1 MFSYKH
7 TESHYF
13 LIIRAMMNRFFTSV
27 ILFCYLAT
35 SLQAAEVILDGQ
47 TFTVPDGMTVERVA
61 GSPLVDRPIHA
72 DFDERGRL
80 YVLDSS
86 GSSARGPE
94 QLEEKSHRI
103 RQLTDTDNDGVFD
116 KSTVY
121 ADKFMFPEGAC
132 WHDGSL
138 YVAAPPEIWKLTDMD
153 DDGIADKR
161 EVWFDGKT
169 LTGCAN
175 DLHGPYLGPDGYL
188 YWAKGA
194 FAEQDHELINGDSLN
209 TRAAHLF
216 RRHPAGGPLG
226 NVMTG
231 GMDNP
236 VEIVFT
242 PGGERIFTTTFLEHP
257 QEGKR
262 DGLIHAVY
270 GGVYGKDHGV
280 LNGTPRTGDLMPAL
294 VHQGASAP
302 CGLARLE
309 SAQLG
314 KSYAN
319 NVFSCSFNKHRVFR
333 HQIGNDGGMLTSV
346 NSEFLV
352 SDSPDFHPTDVFEDA
367 DGSVLVITTGG
378 WYKICCPTSQF
389 YRPEVLGA
397 IYRVRK
403 VGSHAVTD
411 PRGVTI
417 EWNRLPA
424 QRLVTM
430 LGDQRFAVRNRA
442 RKILG
447 EMGPPSVNP
456 LMVGLSKIDN
466 AEHRLQIVW
475 ALCQNQTEAARMA
488 IHTALDDE
496 NETVV
501 HAALHS
507 ISLHLDHS
515 AATAI
520 RERFLDFSNYNK
532 RIAAECLGRIGS
544 SMYVPMLLNT
554 LSGNIDRALEHS
566 LIFAAIEIGDSTPIK
581 ELVKSTNDATV
592 RGALIAL
599 DQIPGSEL
607 PPELAIT
614 AVQSNDPKMQKTG
627 WWLVANHPNW
637 AAFLADYFTTNI
649 QGKHL
654 NAEQRQ
660 QLLQRLTQ
668 HINTPEILKLAGELL
683 AAGDSSTQAF
693 VLEAIG
699 NTKLDT
705 IPESIKDG
713 VLRGLQSTNPTALS
727 LAVHAAN
734 AIRGD
739 KPNDALQA
747 RLLEVYRE
755 KTNPPIIRLAA
766 FSAIPPSTR
775 PLNTDTL
782 NDILPFAEASQPL
795 PLQSLTVDLLVT
807 SPWQTAQWRE
817 IPRVIGTLGSIHLR
831 RVVTTLAKT
840 NEQQTALNTL
850 TALAKSPAATTLNP
864 DEVQKLFEP
873 LGTEVIAK
881 TAPLIKRIETENQE
895 RIARIEQLLTKIET
909 GDVTRGQKV
918 FHSTKAACTACHRI
932 AYLGGRVGPDLTR
945 IGQIRTERDLLE
957 AVLFPSASFV
967 QSFEPV
973 SIITES
979 GQVYSG
985 VIRDDNG
992 HTIVLQMDAQ
1002 KQIRLLHTEIEEQL
1016 SSPTSIMP
1024 AGLDKHLSDQQ
1035 LVDLIKFLKA
1045 SQ

>member
-1 MFSYKH
+1 M
-7 TESHYF
+7 
-13 LIIRAMMNRFFTSV
+13 IDRFAAPV
-27 ILFCYLAT
+27 ILFCLLAAP
-35 SLQAAEVILDGQ
+35 LQAAEVTLDGQ

-61 GSPLVDRPIHA
+61 GPPLVDRPIHA
-72 DFDERGRL
+72 DFDEQGRL

-86 GSSARGPE
+86 GSSANGPE
-94 QLEEKSHRI
+94 QLKEKSHRI
-103 RQLTDTDNDGVFD
+103 RQLTDTDNDGIFD
-116 KSTVY
+116 KSTVF

-138 YVAAPPEIWKLTDMD
+138 YVAAPPEIWKLTDSD
-153 DDGIADKR
+153 DDGIADRR

-175 DLHGPYLGPDGYL
+175 DLHGPYLGPDGFL

-216 RRHPAGGPLG
+216 RRHPAGGPIG
-226 NVMTG
+226 NIMTG

-242 PGGERIFTTTFLEHP
+242 PGGERVFTTTFLEHP

-280 LNGTPRTGDLMPAL
+280 LNGVPRTGTLMPAL

-309 SAQLG
+309 TAHLG
-314 KSYAN
+314 KSYRN
-319 NVFSCSFNKHRVFR
+319 NIFSCSFNKHRVFR

-346 NSEFLV
+346 NSDFLV

-367 DGSVLVITTGG
+367 DGSVLVINTGG

-389 YRPEVLGA
+389 YRPEILGA

-403 VGSHAVTD
+403 VGSHDVTD
-411 PRGVTI
+411 PRGKTI
-417 EWNRLPA
+417 EWNSLPA
-424 QRLVTM
+424 QRLVPL
-430 LGDQRFAVRNRA
+430 LGDQRFAVRNKA

-447 EMGPPSVNP
+447 EMGANSVDS
-456 LMVGLSKIDN
+456 LRIALSETDD
-466 AEHRLQIVW
+466 AQHRLQIVW
-475 ALCQNQTEAARMA
+475 ALCQNQTDAARVA
-488 IHTALDDE
+488 IHTALDDD

-507 ISLHLDHS
+507 ISLHLDKS
-515 AATAI
+515 AATEI
-520 RERFLDFSNYNK
+520 RGRFLDFSNYNK

-544 SMYVPMLLNT
+544 PMDVPMLLNT
-554 LSGNIDRALEHS
+554 LTTNIDRMLEHS
-566 LIFAAIEIGDSTPIK
+566 LIYAAIEIGDSDPIK
-581 ELVKSTNDATV
+581 TLVNSSNDATT

-599 DQIPGSEL
+599 DQTPNGNL
-607 PPELAIT
+607 RPELAIN
-614 AVQSNDPKMQKTG
+614 AIQSNNVKMQETG
-627 WWLVANHPNW
+627 WWLIANHPDW
-637 AAFLADYFTTNI
+637 AAFLTNYFSQHVRDKQI
-649 QGKHL
+649 EGK
-654 NAEQRQ
+654 QRQ

-668 HINTPEILKLAGELL
+668 YINTPEILRLAGELL
-683 AAGDSSTQAF
+683 RTGDPSTQAF

-699 NTKLDT
+699 NTKLASVPD
-705 IPESIKDG
+705 SIKDG
-713 VLRGLQSTNPTALS
+713 VLRGLVSTDPTALS
-727 LAVHAAN
+727 LAIHAAT

-739 KPNDALQA
+739 KLNDTLQV
-747 RLLEVYRE
+747 RLLAIYQD
-755 KTNPPIIRLAA
+755 KTNPAEVRLAA
-766 FSAIPPSTR
+766 FSAIPPTTR
-775 PLNTDTL
+775 PLNADTL
-782 NDILPFAEASQPL
+782 SDIRRFAEASQPL

-807 SPWQTAQWRE
+807 SPWPTAQWRE
-817 IPRVIGTLGSIHLR
+817 IPQVIGTLGSIHLR

-840 NEQQTALNTL
+840 KEPQTALNTL
-850 TALAKSPAATTLNP
+850 SALAKAPAATTLNP
-864 DEVQKLFEP
+864 EEVQQLFEP
-873 LGTEVIAK
+873 LGDEVFAK
-881 TAPLIKRIETENQE
+881 TAPLIERIKAENQE
-895 RIARIEQLLTKIET
+895 RIARIDQLLKNIET

-918 FHSTKAACTACHRI
+918 FHSAKAACTACHRI

-973 SIITES
+973 SIITAD

-992 HTIVLQMDAQ
+992 HTIVLQVDAQ
-1002 KQIRLLHTEIEEQL
+1002 KQIRLLHSEIEEQR

-1035 LVDLIKFLKA
+1035 LIDLIKFLKA